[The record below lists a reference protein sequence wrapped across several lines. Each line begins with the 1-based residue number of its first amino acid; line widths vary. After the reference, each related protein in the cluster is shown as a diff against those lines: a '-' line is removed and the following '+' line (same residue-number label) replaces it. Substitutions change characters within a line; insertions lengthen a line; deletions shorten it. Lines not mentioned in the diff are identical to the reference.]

1 MGYESKKPNNNSLV
15 LSMRLHTNK
24 DFQYDSNKDEKLAPV
39 KEELHPI
46 VIIDSEMKN
55 RNDLFF

>member
-24 DFQYDSNKDEKLAPV
+24 DFQYDSKKDEKLAPV

-46 VIIDSEMKN
+46 VIIDSYMKKSK
-55 RNDLFF
+55 